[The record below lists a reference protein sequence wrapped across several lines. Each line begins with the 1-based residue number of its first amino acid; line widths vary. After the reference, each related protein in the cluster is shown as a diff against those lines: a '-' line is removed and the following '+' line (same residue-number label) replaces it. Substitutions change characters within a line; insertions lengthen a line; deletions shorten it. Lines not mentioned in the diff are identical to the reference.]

1 MGTAALT
8 AAAYAWL
15 AGATLTLVTALAV
28 GQWIGDRL
36 DPPDR
41 HDGEA

>member
-1 MGTAALT
+1 MTP
-8 AAAYAWL
+8 AAYAWL
-15 AGATLTLVTALAV
+15 AVATLTLMAAMIV

-41 HDGEA
+41 HDNGGK